1 MKKILLLGIG
11 ALCHIHASAQEN
23 LAIIAD
29 SIRREGILLYQLIQ
43 TCNTGVEL
51 FESDTTGR
59 LSLRAAGFF
68 SYREDSKYVLVM
80 PHRDSYDHHRPG
92 RATSCR
98 LDSSL
103 NPKTA
108 ETTVGRG
115 LTDYEKEVFELWK
128 LVHIMLEKD
137 AGFKKARDTYF
148 MVVPIVEGASRKV
161 YVLSASSRN
170 SNFVLGNDYLLYF
183 NNAHELIAKKEFH
196 TNLLMTPKGR
206 KSSGHI
212 HGRANSPY
220 ITATDVCAF
229 MLHPKAFD
237 QASMRV
243 VSPTHI
249 SEWNMA
255 DNTLYIEPRMQ

>member
-29 SIRREGILLYQLIQ
+29 SIRREGLQLYQHIQ
-43 TCNTGVEL
+43 ARKTGVAL
-51 FESDTTGR
+51 FEADTTGR
-59 LSLRAAGFF
+59 LSLQAAGYF
-68 SYREDSKYVLVM
+68 SYRSGSDYVLIM
-80 PHRDSYDHHRPG
+80 PHRGSVKNPVVTSYRFDAHLTPQTAKMEVG
-92 RATSCR
+92 RNMTA
-98 LDSSL
+98 
-103 NPKTA
+103 A
-108 ETTVGRG
+108 ET
-115 LTDYEKEVFELWK
+115 DIWELWNLATD
-128 LVHIMLEKD
+128 LVKKD
-137 AGFKKARDTYF
+137 ARFKKVRDTQF
-148 MVVPIVEGASRKV
+148 MIVPVVEGDVRKV
-161 YVLSASSRN
+161 YVLSTPSR
-170 SNFVLGNDYLLYF
+170 SNTFVLGNDYLLQF
-183 NNAHELIAKKEFH
+183 NGAREEVSMTEFH
-196 TNLLMTPKGR
+196 TNLLMTPTGR